1 MASKKIHYPSS
12 SVSPSSNS
20 TSPTPESFVLET
32 KFIVLNFMSRNPHE
46 RHPGCVYSSTVS
58 SACSDSA
65 PFKFKNE
72 KTHHSFPTSPRKFV
86 KPHKLGQLNQSFNT
100 SEDNV
105 SYRCQKEHKKLLS
118 PELSN
123 DSFPENSRHLKPLR
137 SSSSNEIHKKRNFK
151 ARSLDH
157 GLSHGR
163 YFLDSDSSPIT
174 GLDDHSVSVS
184 TPFENYR
191 QRRIHSELSSDE
203 GNQSYI
209 SDAND
214 EYKST
219 TSSLF
224 SSLTDCG
231 RQGIKQGD
239 QSIQSLSTL
248 ISESEIET
256 DVSTLTGDFSSDG
269 NYGVCH
275 TPDTVLQRD
284 THSQDE
290 TRKLLEENNSID
302 NGDSSHVEKKTDGSK
317 HLETKDEILL
327 LTSQMFI
334 PESLPGY
341 NTGSMAI
348 NDNSSGNNTSS
359 LADRSK
365 LRLIIRDQ
373 YEWEE
378 ERHISQV
385 LATVEDEVNSE
396 MASLESEVEE
406 GIKRIMVVEI
416 NSLLQWID
424 KAIKRLYEPMI
435 KIDNIKC

>member
-1 MASKKIHYPSS
+1 MASKEIHYPSS

-20 TSPTPESFVLET
+20 TSPTPESFMLET
-32 KFIVLNFMSRNPHE
+32 KFIVLNFMSKDPHE

-58 SACSDSA
+58 STCSDSA
-65 PFKFKNE
+65 PFKFKDK
-72 KTHHSFPTSPRKFV
+72 KTHNSFPTSPRKSV

-105 SYRCQKEHKKLLS
+105 SYRYQKEHKKLLS
-118 PELSN
+118 PESSN

-137 SSSSNEIHKKRNFK
+137 TSFSNEIHKKRNFK
-151 ARSLDH
+151 AQSLDH

-163 YFLDSDSSPIT
+163 YFVESDSSPIT
-174 GLDDHSVSVS
+174 GLVDDHSVSVS

-191 QRRIHSELSSDE
+191 QKRIHSELSSDE

-209 SDAND
+209 SDADD
-214 EYKST
+214 EYEST

-231 RQGIKQGD
+231 GQGIKQGN

-248 ISESEIET
+248 MSESEMET

-275 TPDTVLQRD
+275 TPDTVLQRN
-284 THSQDE
+284 TYSQDE
-290 TRKLLEENNSID
+290 TRELLEENNSID
-302 NGDSSHVEKKTDGSK
+302 NGDSSHVEKKTDGPK
-317 HLETKDEILL
+317 HLETKDENLH

-334 PESLPGY
+334 PESLPGLY
-341 NTGSMAI
+341 NTGSMVI
-348 NDNSSGNNTSS
+348 NDNSSSNNTSS

-378 ERHISQV
+378 ERRISQV

-396 MASLESEVEE
+396 MVSLESEVEE
-406 GIKRIMVVEI
+406 GIKKE
-416 NSLLQWID
+416 LW
-424 KAIKRLYEPMI
+424 
-435 KIDNIKC
+435 

>member
-1 MASKKIHYPSS
+1 MASKEIHYPSS

-20 TSPTPESFVLET
+20 TSPTPESFALET

-58 SACSDSA
+58 SACSDSV
-65 PFKFKNE
+65 PFKFKN
-72 KTHHSFPTSPRKFV
+72 KKAHHTFTTSQRKFV
-86 KPHKLGQLNQSFNT
+86 KPDKLGQLNQSFNT

-105 SYRCQKEHKKLLS
+105 NYRYQKEHKKLLS
-118 PELSN
+118 PESSN

-137 SSSSNEIHKKRNFK
+137 TSSSNEIDKKRNFR
-151 ARSLDH
+151 AQSLDH

-163 YFLDSDSSPIT
+163 YFLESDSSPVT
-174 GLDDHSVSVS
+174 GLDDHSRSVFVS

-203 GNQSYI
+203 GSQSYI
-209 SDAND
+209 SDADD
-214 EYKST
+214 EYESN

-248 ISESEIET
+248 MSESEIET

-269 NYGVCH
+269 NNGVCH
-275 TPDTVLQRD
+275 TTDTVLQRE
-284 THSQDE
+284 TYSQDE
-290 TRKLLEENNSID
+290 TRQSLEENKSID
-302 NGDSSHVEKKTDGSK
+302 NGDSSHVEKKTDGPK
-317 HLETKDEILL
+317 HLETRDEILH
-327 LTSQMFI
+327 LTSEMFI
-334 PESLPGY
+334 PESLPCLY
-341 NTGSMAI
+341 NTGSMTI
-348 NDNSSGNNTSS
+348 NDNSSSNNTSS
-359 LADRSK
+359 VADRRK
-365 LRLIIRDQ
+365 LRLIIRNQ

-378 ERHISQV
+378 EHHIRQL

-396 MASLESEVEE
+396 MVSLESEVEE
-406 GIKRIMVVEI
+406 GIKRIMV
-416 NSLLQWID
+416 Q
-424 KAIKRLYEPMI
+424 
-435 KIDNIKC
+435 KCS